1 MDRKPQYLREWLS
14 HQAASN
20 YLSYD
25 AASAT
30 FSLAPEQA
38 MVFANE
44 ESPVYMMADVTET
57 RSIKCFL
64 FFRRNLLEQLRE
76 GFCTCSMSCMIRRK
90 SAFG

>member
-1 MDRKPQYLREWLS
+1 MDRKPQCLREWLS
-14 HQAASN
+14 SQADSN

-30 FSLAPEQA
+30 FSLLPQQA
-38 MVFANE
+38 MAFANE
-44 ESPVYMMADVTET
+44 ESPMYMMGNVTGT

-64 FFRRNLLEQLRE
+64 FFLRNLLEQLRE
-76 GFCTCSMSCMIRRK
+76 GFCTRSMSCMIRRK